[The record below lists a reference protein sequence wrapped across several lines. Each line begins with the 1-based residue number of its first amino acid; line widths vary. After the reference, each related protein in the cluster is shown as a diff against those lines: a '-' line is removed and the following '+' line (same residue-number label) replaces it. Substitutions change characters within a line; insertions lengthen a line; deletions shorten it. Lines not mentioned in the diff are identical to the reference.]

1 MGIRAATC
9 RSHVA
14 AIAAIWACA
23 PPAHPCGRYAFSVKP
38 ISPADGQILAVS
50 GGMLKS
56 AEISKGNHMKTIQR
70 ISNSEDQRNCQIVQ
84 ETWVMDKMKLK
95 ITITGENVHNVGY
108 RYFLMTSAID
118 RGLDGFNA
126 RNTMKGNEQQV
137 VALIEG
143 NEEAIADFKKLA
155 ESQRPEHSLVSSIA
169 FEDTDSAVMRT
180 GEYAQVCTAVQLNK
194 AIPLLLDIRDD
205 LKEMKGDVKAVRK
218 NTDMIPQMS
227 DDLKAVRK
235 NTDMIPQ
242 MSDDLK
248 AVRKN
253 TDIIPQ
259 IHEEIK
265 GMREDIQPGYA
276 AQFRLVQADI
286 RAIKERLGMS

>member
-1 MGIRAATC
+1 
-9 RSHVA
+9 
-14 AIAAIWACA
+14 
-23 PPAHPCGRYAFSVKP
+23 
-38 ISPADGQILAVS
+38 
-50 GGMLKS
+50 
-56 AEISKGNHMKTIQR
+56 
-70 ISNSEDQRNCQIVQ
+70 
-84 ETWVMDKMKLK
+84 MDKMKLK

-118 RGLDGFNA
+118 LGLDGFNA

-143 NEEAIADFKKLA
+143 DEEAITDFKKLA
-155 ESQRPEHSLVSSIA
+155 ESQRPEHSSVSSIA

-194 AIPLLLDIRDD
+194 AIPLLVDIRDD

-218 NTDMIPQMS
+218 NTDIIPQMS

-235 NTDMIPQ
+235 NTDTIP
-242 MSDDLK
+242 
-248 AVRKN
+248 
-253 TDIIPQ
+253 P

>member
-1 MGIRAATC
+1 
-9 RSHVA
+9 
-14 AIAAIWACA
+14 
-23 PPAHPCGRYAFSVKP
+23 
-38 ISPADGQILAVS
+38 
-50 GGMLKS
+50 
-56 AEISKGNHMKTIQR
+56 
-70 ISNSEDQRNCQIVQ
+70 
-84 ETWVMDKMKLK
+84 MDKMKLK

-118 RGLDGFNA
+118 LGLDGFNA

-155 ESQRPEHSLVSSIA
+155 ESQRPEHSLVTSIA
-169 FEDTDSAVMRT
+169 FENTDRAVIRT

-205 LKEMKGDVKAVRK
+205 LKEMKGDMKEMKGDMKEMKGDMKAVRE
-218 NTDMIPQMS
+218 NTDI
-227 DDLKAVRK
+227 
-235 NTDMIPQ
+235 IPQ

-276 AQFRLVQADI
+276 GQFRLVQADI